1 MNFTMIDAVLTVIL
15 GLVAMAARLWTI
27 AYPSEVIFDEVHFGN
42 FSKWYVLNEFHFDIH
57 PPLAKMLM
65 GYIAKASQYKGDIKS
80 FSKLRTPYP
89 INESY
94 YISQRQT
101 PAIFSSMVAPLLFT
115 AMRNLGIS
123 SYPSFGAGLM
133 IALDSSMI
141 TESKF
146 ILSDGLLHFFTAL
159 HIAAFAL
166 FLRTQNPYH
175 VLFAGITLGLAGST
189 KFTALG
195 LVAVDGISQVI
206 WILISWPTLF
216 EIIKRATLLLAPCL
230 SVMLIVWVVHFAM
243 TPYMGFKSFRMNPQD
258 KHTLI
263 ERNKINLYYPGNRSS
278 NSNLLLRIFRWNKVM
293 NKVNMR
299 ANCPHSWSSSP
310 QYWPF
315 LMDKMLK
322 MYAAKGNREIYCFGL
337 PAAYWFSTTSLI
349 LTPFLYFFH
358 LADWRNLLMWLG
370 WAVSYF
376 PFLGIPRTMFH
387 YHYLVPLMFAVMNL
401 FALLENCFKNNRKAK
416 GFVLTIIVF
425 LDVSCFFYFTPTIY
439 GTPDPNRAQYRTWSQ
454 RWMRGPPKPYHYYG
468 KSLYNTSLIEQSL
481 PV

>member
-141 TESKF
+141 TDSKF

-189 KFTALG
+189 NFSALG
-195 LVAVDGISQVI
+195 LVAVDCI
-206 WILISWPTLF
+206 
-216 EIIKRATLLLAPCL
+216 
-230 SVMLIVWVVHFAM
+230 
-243 TPYMGFKSFRMNPQD
+243 
-258 KHTLI
+258 
-263 ERNKINLYYPGNRSS
+263 
-278 NSNLLLRIFRWNKVM
+278 
-293 NKVNMR
+293 
-299 ANCPHSWSSSP
+299 
-310 QYWPF
+310 
-315 LMDKMLK
+315 
-322 MYAAKGNREIYCFGL
+322 
-337 PAAYWFSTTSLI
+337 
-349 LTPFLYFFH
+349 
-358 LADWRNLLMWLG
+358 
-370 WAVSYF
+370 
-376 PFLGIPRTMFH
+376 
-387 YHYLVPLMFAVMNL
+387 
-401 FALLENCFKNNRKAK
+401 
-416 GFVLTIIVF
+416 
-425 LDVSCFFYFTPTIY
+425 
-439 GTPDPNRAQYRTWSQ
+439 
-454 RWMRGPPKPYHYYG
+454 
-468 KSLYNTSLIEQSL
+468 
-481 PV
+481 